1 MPTDFSK
8 PIIDHTE
15 VLCVAVAEKDGEL
28 CISVDEEAA
37 WEGEGEWGFGG
48 TGEGSVTSGQLRAAT
63 DQRAVARGQELWF
76 PSPLICT
83 GSARVKLATDA
94 NVGNGQPGL
103 SLQCRPHTH
112 AGIFWWRIV

>member
-37 WEGEGEWGFGG
+37 WRGEWGVGG
-48 TGEGSVTSGQLRAAT
+48 
-63 DQRAVARGQELWF
+63 RG
-76 PSPLICT
+76 
-83 GSARVKLATDA
+83 
-94 NVGNGQPGL
+94 GL
-103 SLQCRPHTH
+103 KQYI
-112 AGIFWWRIV
+112 AK